1 MTGKEVAEILINR
14 LLNLGF
20 IVHRYNSVT
29 TSSIYLKL
37 DYGVACGIRIAD
49 HNGRKRYH
57 YRFNVMK
64 NYKGNRA
71 INRDGL
77 ISYFF
82 DYTELD
88 EVIKE
93 VQREKVNKIYRY
105 GEINYL
111 KYMEQSSK
119 DDLYTRFKRM
129 EEKSAWIKY

>member
-1 MTGKEVAEILINR
+1 MTGNEVAEILINK
-14 LLNLGF
+14 LLKLGF
-20 IVHRYNSVT
+20 IVHRYSSVT

-37 DYGVACGIRIAD
+37 DYGLACGIRIAD
-49 HNGRKRYH
+49 HTGRKRYH

-64 NYKGNRA
+64 NYKGNKA

-88 EVIKE
+88 DVIKE

-119 DDLYTRFKRM
+119 DDLYTRFERM
-129 EEKSAWIKY
+129 EEKSA

>member
-1 MTGKEVAEILINR
+1 MTGNEVAEILINK
-14 LLNLGF
+14 LLKLGF

-37 DYGVACGIRIAD
+37 DYGLACGIRIAD
-49 HNGRKRYH
+49 HTGRKRYH

-64 NYKGNRA
+64 NKA

-88 EVIKE
+88 DVIKE

-119 DDLYTRFKRM
+119 DDLYTRFERM
-129 EEKSAWIKY
+129 EEKSA